1 MQSRFLIITGMS
13 GAGKSQVV
21 HTLEDLKFFCID
33 NLPAAL
39 IPKFAELCRQT
50 DEKNIAMVVDV
61 RGGRFF
67 DQFLD
72 VLNEMRA
79 SGHKYDLLFLDASD
93 ETIVRRFKETRRS
106 HPLGNTRS
114 LLENIHDERE
124 LLEPLRQQAT
134 HIIDTTDLTVSQ
146 LKAIAIERFCEEKKS
161 ERMGIVVR
169 SFGFKHGLPVDSD
182 LVLDVRFLPNPFY
195 VEELRPLTGNDGP
208 VIDYLCR
215 FPQTLEFLRLEQPLL
230 DFLIPQYINEGKS
243 QLVISVGCTGGQHR
257 SVYIANRIYEHI
269 RSLGYN
275 VEISHRDKSFWR
287 K

>member
-124 LLEPLRQQAT
+124 ILEPLRQQAT

>member
-1 MQSRFLIITGMS
+1 MQSHFLIITGMS

-21 HTLEDLKFFCID
+21 RTLEDLKFFCID
-33 NLPAAL
+33 NLPATL
-39 IPKFAELCRQT
+39 IPKFSELCRQT
-50 DEKNIAMVVDV
+50 DEENIALVVDV

-79 SGHKYDLLFLDASD
+79 SGYKYELLFLDASD

-114 LLENIHDERE
+114 LLENIHDERAM
-124 LLEPLRQQAT
+124 LEPLRKQAT
-134 HIIDTTDLTVSQ
+134 YILDTTDLTVSQ
-146 LKAIAIERFCEEKKS
+146 LKSLAVEMFCGEHKN

-195 VEELRPLTGNDGP
+195 VEELRPMTGNDGP
-208 VIDYLCR
+208 VIDYLCG

-257 SVYIANRIYEHI
+257 SVYIANKIYEHI

-275 VEISHRDKSFWR
+275 VEITHRDESFWR

>member
-1 MQSRFLIITGMS
+1 MQSHFLIITGMS

-21 HTLEDLKFFCID
+21 RTLEDLKFFCID

-50 DEKNIAMVVDV
+50 EEKNIAMVVDV
-61 RGGRFF
+61 RGGSFF

-114 LLENIHDERE
+114 LLENIHDERKI
-124 LLEPLRQQAT
+124 LEPLREQAT

-146 LKAIAIERFCEEKKS
+146 LKTIAIERFCEEKKS

-195 VEELRPLTGNDGP
+195 QEDLRPLTGNDAP
-208 VIDYLCR
+208 VIEYLCR

-257 SVYIANRIYEHI
+257 SVYIANKIYEHI